1 MDSMESVSLKRAFA
15 HEARGSEE
23 SDERVSASSDAS
35 SGNESASPPS
45 TDDPSKKQRL
55 NNVDSMATSD
65 QNTPEIDPDALADE
79 LAAIGKGE
87 LALSDRQQT
96 ALQRAKNF
104 ARGLQDELVRT
115 GAISSAVLPEAT
127 LTVANIIEQQKA
139 LHNLCRVY
147 VGSISFESTE
157 SDVRARLA
165 RYGSI
170 KELALKADP
179 ISGKHRGFCFVEYDL
194 PEAAI
199 LSVEASETIEIGG
212 RTIRIGRPKNYDPNS
227 IKDLPPPPENRIY
240 VANVGALVS
249 ESDLAGIFQ
258 AFGEVEKC
266 VLMPD
271 LQTRKHAGYGY
282 VQFKEGN
289 DIDTIVASMKG
300 FMLLDLPMGVCK
312 AIIGGPLPD
321 GMQALDNI
329 PPGTTVLP
337 SNLMITRPAG
347 IAAAIGAA
355 APLSP
360 ALIARANATA
370 ASTAQRLVAGF
381 QRQQQQHQDQHQHG
395 DGGHIESVAAEENL
409 SISGSQQRYQLIQ
422 NLARSRGVDTQMSNS
437 NRVSPS
443 NSAGSPNA
451 STNSNNNTSNS
462 SGANLSSSGNSSGN
476 SNANQAGGGFPSS
489 SHVLSSQSVE
499 AHEASANSLDNKMH
513 QISGGRLG
521 GNHAVAGSSVVRL
534 QYKATSADVDDQL
547 EEEFREE
554 CSKYGPVIQVHVL
567 PLSGQFLK
575 IFIQFG
581 SVADA
586 RSAAAQLNG
595 RQFDGKT
602 IQATMYDMN
611 DYFSNRLV

>member
-1 MDSMESVSLKRAFA
+1 MDSKDSVSLKRAYA

-23 SDERVSASSDAS
+23 GDERVPTSGDTS

-45 TDDPSKKQRL
+45 IDDPSKKQRL
-55 NNVDSMATSD
+55 DNVKSPSTGD
-65 QNTPEIDPDALADE
+65 QSTPEIDPDALADE
-79 LAAIGKGE
+79 LATIGKGGE
-87 LALSDRQQT
+87 KGLTEKQQA

-104 ARGLQDELVRT
+104 ARDLQEELVRS

-157 SDVRARLA
+157 ADVRARLG

-240 VANVGALVS
+240 VANIGALVT
-249 ESDLAGIFQ
+249 EPDLAGIFQ

-266 VLMPD
+266 VLM
-271 LQTRKHAGYGY
+271 
-282 VQFKEGN
+282 FKEGT
-289 DIDTIVASMKG
+289 DIDTIVTSMKG

-312 AIIGGPLPD
+312 AIIGGPLPE
-321 GMQALDNI
+321 GMQALDKI

-337 SNLMITRPAG
+337 SNMTITRPAG

-355 APLSP
+355 ATPLSP

-370 ASTAQRLVAGF
+370 ASTAHRLVAGF
-381 QRQQQQHQDQHQHG
+381 QRQQQQHQEQQQA
-395 DGGHIESVAAEENL
+395 DGSHVESVAAEENL
-409 SISGSQQRYQLIQ
+409 SISGNQQRYQLIQ
-422 NLARSRGVDTQMSNS
+422 NLARSRGV
-437 NRVSPS
+437 V
-443 NSAGSPNA
+443 
-451 STNSNNNTSNS
+451 SNNTTSLDGS
-462 SGANLSSSGNSSGN
+462 A
-476 SNANQAGGGFPSS
+476 AGGFPGA
-489 SHVLSSQSVE
+489 SHGLSTQSME
-499 AHEASANSLDNKMH
+499 AHEASASSLDSKMQ
-513 QISGGRLG
+513 QISGGRTG

-534 QYKATSADVDDQL
+534 QYKATPADVDDQL

-554 CSKYGPVIQVHVL
+554 CSKYGPVIQVHIL
-567 PLSGQFLK
+567 PLTGQFLR
-575 IFIQFG
+575 IFIQFA
-581 SVADA
+581 SVTDA
-586 RSAAAQLNG
+586 RSAAVQLNG

-611 DYFSNRLV
+611 EYFANRLV

>member
-1 MDSMESVSLKRAFA
+1 MESKDSFSLKRAFA
-15 HEARGSEE
+15 HEARGLEE
-23 SDERVSASSDAS
+23 NDERVPASSDAS

-45 TDDPSKKQRL
+45 IDDRSKKQRL
-55 NNVDSMATSD
+55 DNVDSSLTGD
-65 QNTPEIDPDALADE
+65 QNAPEIDPGKTDTLADE
-79 LAAIGKGE
+79 LAAIGKSDTT
-87 LALSDRQQT
+87 LSDRQQA

-104 ARGLQDELVRT
+104 ARDLQDELVRT

-147 VGSISFESTE
+147 IGSISFESTE
-157 SDVRARLA
+157 ADVRARLG

-240 VANVGALVS
+240 VANVGALVA

-258 AFGEVEKC
+258 AFGDVEKC
-266 VLMPD
+266 VLMVKTMPT
-271 LQTRKHAGYGY
+271 LLSY
-282 VQFKEGN
+282 VQFKEGT
-289 DIDTIVASMKG
+289 DIDTIVSSMKG

-312 AIIGGPLPD
+312 AIIGGPLPE
-321 GMQALDNI
+321 GMKALDNI

-337 SNLMITRPAG
+337 NNMMITRPAG

-381 QRQQQQHQDQHQHG
+381 QRQQHQHQDQNQHG

-422 NLARSRGVDTQMSNS
+422 NLARSRGVGTQMGDDN
-437 NRVSPS
+437 
-443 NSAGSPNA
+443 
-451 STNSNNNTSNS
+451 SNS
-462 SGANLSSSGNSSGN
+462 SNANLGNTNNSSN
-476 SNANQAGGGFPSS
+476 TNNASGGFPGSS
-489 SHVLSSQSVE
+489 QGLSSQSME
-499 AHEASANSLDNKMH
+499 AHEASANALDNKMH

-534 QYKATSADVDDQL
+534 QYKATPADVDDQL

-554 CSKYGPVIQVHVL
+554 CSKYGPVVQVHVM
-567 PLSGQFLK
+567 PLTGQFLK
-575 IFIQFG
+575 IFIQFA

-586 RSAAAQLNG
+586 RSAAVQLNG

-611 DYFSNRLV
+611 EYFANRLV